1 MGPSREELRLRSAQ
15 RRAHRTGDPGVIQS
29 ALLGMPG
36 ADDFCT
42 RDPHHEGAEVF
53 GSQKRKPDTP
63 FGADDETHRPDTI
76 SFSWPPPLKR
86 VTRAR
91 AATLPTIL
99 EEVEPCMERFQPL
112 PPVGTDIRRITAVLE
127 STVNEKTWHIARVPK
142 TSAKACWAQM
152 AVTKKKCTARIVL
165 HGKSTPAPTYS
176 GAWRNV
182 RLNREDQMQFFF
194 CSDDIERCIKGSRC
208 KWIIPYSDTQERPP
222 VPTVWPVKIGTNL
235 TRSEIVALE
244 NAGFQL
250 PQRER
255 VPLNRSF
262 NNFALPMD
270 FSSLQ
275 VPENPDHFPGTR
287 KSKCVRQSNTGP
299 SSKQLL
305 SINSAMALEA
315 SILKVTMI
323 PQPGFGCII
332 SLQSKPSPTDSVY
345 QLTVSSYP
353 DCTCPAFKEIMSKFG
368 RRGFA
373 YKHCKHLY
381 YILVKSVL

>member
-1 MGPSREELRLRSAQ
+1 
-15 RRAHRTGDPGVIQS
+15 
-29 ALLGMPG
+29 MPG

-53 GSQKRKPDTP
+53 GSEKRKLDTP
-63 FGADDETHRPDTI
+63 IGVDDETRRPDTI
-76 SFSWPPPLKR
+76 IFSRPHPLKR
-86 VTRAR
+86 VTRAH
-91 AATLPTIL
+91 AATLPFIP
-99 EEVEPCMERFQPL
+99 EEVEPCMERIQLLPL
-112 PPVGTDIRRITAVLE
+112 VGTDICRITAVLE

-152 AVTKKKCTARIVL
+152 AVTKKKCTIRIVL
-165 HGKSTPAPTYS
+165 HRKSTSAPTYS
-176 GAWRNV
+176 GAWCNV
-182 RLNREDQMQFFF
+182 RLNREEQMQFFF
-194 CSDDIERCIKGSRC
+194 CSDDIERCVKGSRR
-208 KWIIPYSDTQERPP
+208 KWIIPYSDTQKRPP
-222 VPTVWPVKIGTNL
+222 VPTIWLVKIGINL

-270 FSSLQ
+270 FLSLQ
-275 VPENPDHFPGTR
+275 MPENPDHFPGTR
-287 KSKCVRQSNTGP
+287 KSKYVRRSNTGP

-332 SLQSKPSPTDSVY
+332 SL
-345 QLTVSSYP
+345 
-353 DCTCPAFKEIMSKFG
+353 
-368 RRGFA
+368 
-373 YKHCKHLY
+373 
-381 YILVKSVL
+381 

>member
-1 MGPSREELRLRSAQ
+1 MHLLSQKKLTTTTHFPCSNAFFPLFVYSYSHKLRLSSAQ

-42 RDPHHEGAEVF
+42 RDPHHEEAEVF
-53 GSQKRKPDTP
+53 GSQKRNPDTP
-63 FGADDETHRPDTI
+63 IGADDETYRPDTI
-76 SFSWPPPLKR
+76 SFSRPHPLKR

-91 AATLPTIL
+91 AATLPTIP
-99 EEVEPCMERFQPL
+99 EEVEPCMERIQPL
-112 PPVGTDIRRITAVLE
+112 PPVGTDIRRITPVME
-127 STVNEKTWHIARVPK
+127 FIVNEKTWHIARTPK

-152 AVTKKKCTARIVL
+152 AVTKKKCTPSIVL

-176 GAWRNV
+176 KAWRNV
-182 RLNREDQMQFFF
+182 RLNREEQMQFFF
-194 CSDDIERCIKGSRC
+194 CSDDIERCVKDSRR

-222 VPTVWPVKIGTNL
+222 VPTIWPVKIGTNL

-270 FSSLQ
+270 FLSLQ
-275 VPENPDHFPGTR
+275 VPENLDHFPGTR
-287 KSKCVRQSNTGP
+287 KSKCVR
-299 SSKQLL
+299 
-305 SINSAMALEA
+305 
-315 SILKVTMI
+315 
-323 PQPGFGCII
+323 
-332 SLQSKPSPTDSVY
+332 
-345 QLTVSSYP
+345 
-353 DCTCPAFKEIMSKFG
+353 
-368 RRGFA
+368 
-373 YKHCKHLY
+373 
-381 YILVKSVL
+381 